1 MTRDFIPFS
10 KPSISEETIAA
21 VGEVLR
27 SGWITTGPNCARFEE
42 DICKY
47 TGAKHAI
54 ALSSATAGMHIV
66 LKALNIGPGDEV
78 ITPAMT
84 WVSTVNLIVLAGAT
98 PVFCDVNKETLLVEA
113 SDIEPLITDKTKLII
128 PVHYAGAPVDLD
140 EIRKLAKKHEITIIE
155 DAAHAIGTDYKGES
169 IGRHGTA
176 IFSFHPIKNITTC
189 EGGAI
194 LTDDDELAT
203 QLKQLKFHG
212 LGVDAFDRETQ
223 GRTPQAEVLTPGF
236 KCNMTD
242 VSAVIGIHQLAKLD
256 KFNSKRRNLS
266 KHYNKLLKNIP
277 GITPLEHP
285 QYDHKHAAHLY
296 IVRVDESI
304 TGINR
309 DTFMSELKKIGVGTG
324 LHFKSVHLHKY
335 YRENSKT
342 QRGDL
347 PKSEWN
353 SDRICSLPLF
363 PAMTMDDVDYIVDR
377 IKQII

>member
-10 KPSISEETIAA
+10 KPSISEEAINA
-21 VGEVLR
+21 VAEVLR

-42 DICKY
+42 DICRY
-47 TGAKHAI
+47 TGAKNAI
-54 ALSSATAGMHIV
+54 ALSSATAGMHIA

-78 ITPAMT
+78 ITPSMT
-84 WVSTVNLIVLAGAT
+84 WVSTVNLIELAGAT
-98 PVFCDVNKETLLVEA
+98 PVFCDVNKDTLMVEA
-113 SDIEPLITDKTKLII
+113 KDIEPLITEKTKLII

-140 EIRKLAKKHEITIIE
+140 KIRRLAKKHKIKIIE
-155 DAAHAIGTDYKGES
+155 DAAHAIGTEYKGEA

-189 EGGAI
+189 EGGVI
-194 LTDDDELAT
+194 VTDDDELAT

-223 GRTPQAEVLTPGF
+223 GRAPQAEVLTPGY
-236 KCNMTD
+236 KYNMTD

-266 KHYNKLLKNIP
+266 KHYNKLLKDIP
-277 GITPLEHP
+277 GIIPLEHP
-285 QYDHKHAAHLY
+285 KYDHKHATHLY
-296 IVRVDESI
+296 IVRVDDNI
-304 TGINR
+304 TGVERN
-309 DTFMSELKKIGVGTG
+309 TFMEELKKVGVGTG
-324 LHFKSVHLHKY
+324 LHFKAVHLHKY
-335 YRENSKT
+335 YRENSTT

-347 PKSEWN
+347 PKTEWN

-363 PAMTMDDVDYIVDR
+363 PDMTLDDIDYIVDKIR
-377 IKQII
+377 QII